1 MKGDIIM
8 RLEING
14 RKYRLRTSVLIRL
27 EALALLALAA
37 VSFKAGAD
45 GAVVFF
51 MALGGVMLLGKIN

>member
-1 MKGDIIM
+1 M

-27 EALALLALAA
+27 QGLALLALAT

-45 GAVVFF
+45 GAAVFF
-51 MALGGVMLLGKIN
+51 MILGGIMLLGKIN

>member
-1 MKGDIIM
+1 M

-27 EALALLALAA
+27 QGLALLALAA

-45 GAVVFF
+45 GAAVFF
-51 MALGGVMLLGKIN
+51 MILGGVMLFGKI